1 MESCLPQICR
11 TAAISEDVYSTRFL
25 VKIESD
31 TYYVNSICEGIF
43 AQSLLE
49 DIDSSNPEDRMRLL
63 LQAMT
68 SHVKLPVKKL
78 QDSFASLRS
87 ETTKALG
94 RDVINVVVEVAVY
107 FGT

>member
-31 TYYVNSICEGIF
+31 TYYVNPICEG
-43 AQSLLE
+43 
-49 DIDSSNPEDRMRLL
+49 IDSSNPEDRMRLL

-94 RDVINVVVEVAVY
+94 RDVINVVVDVAVY